1 MIDFHSHILP
11 NVDDGSKTYEETIS
25 LLKEAKNVGFD
36 KVISTSHYAQDCFE
50 VPEYKRKGIIDELNE
65 EEDLPQVFLGSE
77 IFLTFNILELLQ
89 EYKASTI
96 NKTNYV
102 LFELPLRQHFINL
115 KTIINKLK
123 EENYRLILAHPER
136 YLVVQKDFK
145 LLYELQEMGVLFQ
158 SNYASILGVY
168 GLGAKLTVKKMLKN
182 HLVSFLGTDVHRA
195 NSIYTKVPL
204 AIEKISK
211 IVSDE
216 ELENLTTNNANKI
229 LNNEDID

>member
-25 LLKEAKNVGFD
+25 LLNEAKNVGFD
-36 KVISTSHYAQDCFE
+36 KIISTSHYAQDCFE
-50 VPEYKRKGIIDELNE
+50 IPEYKRKGIIDELNE
-65 EEDLPQVFLGSE
+65 EENLPQIFLGSE

-102 LFELPLRQHFINL
+102 LFELPLRHQFINL
-115 KTIINKLK
+115 KAILNKLK

-168 GLGAKLTVKKMLKN
+168 GLSAKLTVKKMLKN

-211 IVSDE
+211 IISEE

-229 LNNEDID
+229 LNNEDIY